1 MVSLEKKRIA
11 GHIMK
16 CFSKGKYFL
25 ADRIDLEVRTLENSS
40 GGKWNVDLYLERIG
54 MERPE
59 KPDRAYLDRLVESHL
74 IHIPFEA
81 LDLYM
86 GRAEISQ
93 NLDVLFE
100 KVVLNKRGG
109 YCFELNK
116 LFQFLLK
123 SLGYDTYPCVC
134 RVQRGEE
141 ASRGI
146 THRGN
151 IVRLEGSRFFCDVGF
166 GSAISRGA
174 LELVP
179 DVRQKT
185 GTDVLWFEPYGEYW
199 FDLFHLPQDL
209 VNEDGRI
216 TRGQAMR
223 ELRICIAEAEEQ
235 DYEIFNA
242 ITSGPNAV
250 FRKML
255 MVGRMTEDGT
265 LSINADK
272 IFSRVT
278 GNRKIHRQLKDDAEL
293 WRVLEENFGIVL

>member
-1 MVSLEKKRIA
+1 M
-11 GHIMK
+11 
-16 CFSKGKYFL
+16 
-25 ADRIDLEVRTLENSS
+25 ENSS

-81 LDLYM
+81 LDLYT

-151 IVRLEGSRFFCDVGF
+151 KI
-166 GSAISRGA
+166 
-174 LELVP
+174 
-179 DVRQKT
+179 
-185 GTDVLWFEPYGEYW
+185 
-199 FDLFHLPQDL
+199 
-209 VNEDGRI
+209 GR
-216 TRGQAMR
+216 AH
-223 ELRICIAEAEEQ
+223 
-235 DYEIFNA
+235 
-242 ITSGPNAV
+242 V
-250 FRKML
+250 
-255 MVGRMTEDGT
+255 
-265 LSINADK
+265 
-272 IFSRVT
+272 
-278 GNRKIHRQLKDDAEL
+278 
-293 WRVLEENFGIVL
+293 